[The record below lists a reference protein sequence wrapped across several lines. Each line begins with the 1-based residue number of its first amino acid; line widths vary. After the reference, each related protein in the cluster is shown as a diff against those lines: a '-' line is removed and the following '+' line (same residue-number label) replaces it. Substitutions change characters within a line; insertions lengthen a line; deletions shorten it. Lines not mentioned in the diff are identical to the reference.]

1 MARELFLS
9 AFIVLI
15 FIFLGAI
22 SDTFLTA
29 RNIQNLVRANSI
41 YGMMALGM
49 MIVIA
54 TGHVDVSVGPTM
66 VAAAAISSKLAIL
79 TRPDAHFL
87 NPALAFAVAALVG
100 LGIGLVNGFFVAYC
114 KIPSLIVTLGTY
126 SILRG
131 GICLFTEARWITGYP
146 GWFIIFANTR
156 VLGIYIGIWI
166 WVVLTA
172 LTYFIMN
179 RTNLGRRLLAVGGNS
194 SAAQRLGINC
204 ERHVVFAF
212 VYTSVLT
219 SIASILFFSQTG
231 MLDPLLGRGYEM
243 TVIAAVIIGG
253 TLLSGGVSSTSGTV
267 LGVLVLGVINS
278 LLVFAHIPVY
288 WHRLVTGVLL
298 LVAILA
304 SYIRRN
310 EKQDRSTIQ
319 FKFDHGANG

>member
-1 MARELFLS
+1 MVKAFIASKGRELFLL
-9 AFIVLI
+9 AFILLI
-15 FIFLGAI
+15 FVFLGTI

-29 RNIQNLVRANSI
+29 RNIQNLIRSNSL

-66 VAAAAISSKLAIL
+66 V
-79 TRPDAHFL
+79 
-87 NPALAFAVAALVG
+87 AVAALVG

-131 GICLFTEARWITGYP
+131 GTCLFTEARWITGYP
-146 GWFIIFANTR
+146 PWFIIFANTKIF
-156 VLGIYIGIWI
+156 GIYIGIWI
-166 WVVLTA
+166 WAALTA

-179 RTNLGRRLLAVGGNS
+179 RTNLGRRLLAVGGNPA
-194 SAAQRLGINC
+194 AAQRLGIHC
-204 ERHVVFAF
+204 ERHVMFAF

-253 TLLSGGVSSTSGTV
+253 TLLSGGASSTSGTV

-288 WHRLVTGVLL
+288 WQRLVTGVLL
-298 LVAILA
+298 LLAILA

-319 FKFDHGANG
+319 FELNQESNQ